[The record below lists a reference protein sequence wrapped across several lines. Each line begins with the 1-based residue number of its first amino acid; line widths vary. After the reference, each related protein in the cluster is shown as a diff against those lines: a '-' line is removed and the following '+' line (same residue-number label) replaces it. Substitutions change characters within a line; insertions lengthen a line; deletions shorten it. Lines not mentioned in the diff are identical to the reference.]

1 MTYALSTMLQG
12 FEILRFTQ
20 NDIITLK
27 CVNPVMLILELVV
40 VAFPDLLNTIYLLRG
55 LCKDIKKN
63 YFMKYCS

>member
-1 MTYALSTMLQG
+1 MCHAECS
-12 FEILRFTQ
+12 EASLRFFASLA

-55 LCKDIKKN
+55 LCKDTVNISVFFLK
-63 YFMKYCS
+63 FM